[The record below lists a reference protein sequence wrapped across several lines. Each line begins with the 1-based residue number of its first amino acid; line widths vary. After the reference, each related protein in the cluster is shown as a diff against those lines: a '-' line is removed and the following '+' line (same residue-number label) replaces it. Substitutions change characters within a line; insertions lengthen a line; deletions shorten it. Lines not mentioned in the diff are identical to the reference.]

1 MKLKITGATV
11 AAILALIGISPLAAE
26 TLAPIEDGRIPQN
39 LDDLWGNF
47 DPRKEPLETEVLKEW
62 EQDGVVARLV
72 RYQVGTFNGTAAK
85 VAGIYCFPKGGTKLP
100 GLLHLH
106 GGGQSAS
113 LDGPMADAKNGYA
126 CLSLNWGGNKIPV
139 PKSVTASGTW
149 DGPQTDW
156 GRLDATHPPQRNKV
170 NHFPG
175 DITPDD
181 FTLDAVESP
190 RNSNWFIVLIAARR
204 GLTFLEQQPEVDP
217 ARLGVTGHSMGG
229 KLTTN
234 LAGIDRRVKAAV
246 PSCGGCGE
254 IDVSQTDLAGCI
266 KTSVNPI
273 QRACISDNAYIPRI
287 TCPILWLSPTNDF
300 HATID
305 HMAWNWRNLPDSL
318 IRFSITPH
326 RNHIHD
332 EAHGLTKHLFFEQ
345 HLKKAFTFPQT
356 PEFTLRTNSS
366 DGIPILSATPDES
379 RPVKAVDIYYSVD
392 PHPTT
397 RFWRDAKAVKK
408 GKAWTAPAPL
418 MSLEQPLF
426 AYANVTYDTPEAYR
440 KIAHPPGSG
449 NSDVFTIS
457 SRVLT
462 ASPAKW
468 QAAGIRATD
477 LPERMIDAGDR
488 GWHDWYLS
496 NWGHPP
502 LWAAITSK
510 LKDPKWRGPNVGKL
524 VFEIR
529 STSDNTLAVVIST
542 NAWGI
547 YGNKVPAGDF
557 VAARELKGSPDWQT
571 VTVSLEELV
580 ANDAKITAPLADWQ
594 TVTDLR
600 ISPSYQGGAK
610 GRVNVGGK
618 AWQGPREIRNLRW
631 EGGQYAA
638 GQPVGSTLSAEEHQ
652 RQFNDAIN
660 KSLEQEKL
668 ERSPK

>member
-1 MKLKITGATV
+1 MKLKFTGAAV
-11 AAILALIGISPLAAE
+11 AALLALIGTSRLAAE
-26 TLAPIEDGRIPQN
+26 TLPPLKDGKVPQN
-39 LDDLWGNF
+39 LDELWSNY
-47 DPRKEPLETEVLKEW
+47 DPKKEPLEAEVLKEW

-72 RYQVGTFNGTAAK
+72 RYQVGIFKGATSK

-126 CLSLNWGGNKIPV
+126 SLSLNWGGNKIPV
-139 PKSVTASGTW
+139 PKSINESGTW

-156 GRLDATHPPQRNKV
+156 GKLDATHPPQRNKV
-170 NHFPG
+170 NHFAG
-175 DITPDD
+175 GIIPDD

-217 ARLGVTGHSMGG
+217 ARLGVYGHSMGG

-254 IDVSQTDLAGCI
+254 IDVSQTDLPGCI
-266 KTSVNPI
+266 KTSVNPL

-305 HMAWNWRNLPDSL
+305 HMAWNWRNVPDSI

-332 EAHGLTKHLFFEQ
+332 EAHGITKHLFFEQ
-345 HLKKAFTFPQT
+345 HLKKAFTIPKTPQL
-356 PEFTLRTNSS
+356 TLLTKTS
-366 DGIPILSATPDES
+366 DGVPILSARPDES
-379 RPVKAVDIYYSVD
+379 RPVKSVDIYYSVD

-397 RFWRDAKAVKK
+397 RFWRDAKVVKK
-408 GKAWTAPAPL
+408 GKQWTAPAPL

-426 AYANVTYDTPEAYR
+426 AYADVTYDTPEAYR
-440 KIAHPPGSG
+440 KIAQSPGSG
-449 NSDVFTIS
+449 NSDVFSIS
-457 SRVLT
+457 SRVLS
-462 ASPAKW
+462 ASPAGW
-468 QAAGIRATD
+468 QTAGVRATD
-477 LPERMIDAGDR
+477 RPERMIDAGDR

-510 LKDPKWRGPNVGKL
+510 LKDPKWRGPDGGKL

-547 YGNKVPAGDF
+547 YGNKVPMGDY
-557 VAARELKGSPDWQT
+557 VAARELKASPDWQT

-580 ANDAKITAPLADWQ
+580 ANDTKITTPLADWQ

-600 ISPSYQGGAK
+600 ISPIYQGGAK
-610 GRVNVGGK
+610 GRVNLGGK
-618 AWQGPREIRNLRW
+618 AWQGPREIRNLHW

-638 GQPVGSTLSAEEHQ
+638 VQPVGSTLSAEEYQ
-652 RQFNDAIN
+652 RQFNDAID

-668 ERSPK
+668 ERSQK